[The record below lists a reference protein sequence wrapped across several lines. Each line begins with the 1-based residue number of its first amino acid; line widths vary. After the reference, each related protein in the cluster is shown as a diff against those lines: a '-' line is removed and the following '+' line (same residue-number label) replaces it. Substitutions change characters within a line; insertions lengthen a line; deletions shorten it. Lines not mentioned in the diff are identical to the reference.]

1 MPTQD
6 ISRATSNV
14 ALPTN
19 VSQEIWAKTIEQ
31 RAFMQLGTRVII
43 TRTGTNIQTITGEP
57 QADWV
62 AETGVKPV
70 SFHTFGKKTL
80 TPYKLAVIEP
90 FSNEFMRDKEGLY
103 AECVNRLPAALGK
116 KFDTTIMGTSA
127 PGSGFDVLG
136 TGVSA
141 VSILPDTTNNI
152 ST

>member
-14 ALPTN
+14 ALPVE
-19 VSQEIWAKTIEQ
+19 VSEEIWAKAIEQ
-31 RAFMQLGTRVII
+31 SAFMQLGTRVNIPG
-43 TRTGTNIQTITGEP
+43 TGTNIQTITGEP

-90 FSNEFMRDKEGLY
+90 FSNEFLRDKKGLY
-103 AECVNRLPAALGK
+103 AECVNRQTESKGSRSSVKRLLHPFLAL
-116 KFDTTIMGTSA
+116 A
-127 PGSGFDVLG
+127 
-136 TGVSA
+136 
-141 VSILPDTTNNI
+141 
-152 ST
+152 STFLALA

>member
-14 ALPTN
+14 ALPVE
-19 VSQEIWAKTIEQ
+19 VSEEIWAKAIEQ
-31 RAFMQLGTRVII
+31 SAFMQLGTRVNIPG
-43 TRTGTNIQTITGEP
+43 TGTNIQTITGEP

-90 FSNEFMRDKEGLY
+90 FSNEFLRDKKGLY
-103 AECVNRLPAALGK
+103 AECVNRSWQEVRLHHHGHHRPRLWLRRSWHWRERRL
-116 KFDTTIMGTSA
+116 DPSRH
-127 PGSGFDVLG
+127 LQ
-136 TGVSA
+136 
-141 VSILPDTTNNI
+141 
-152 ST
+152 